1 MYCMTSKTIFENKG
15 HDPRL
20 ASIEMVEDILK
31 EHHEFTSKSALQR
44 ALPKTIQTQTFNRIL
59 DYLEKSNKIIFTKD
73 RAVVWIFSDDPKIR
87 RVWKESVQ
95 L

>member
-1 MYCMTSKTIFENKG
+1 MASRTVSENKG

-20 ASIEMVEDILK
+20 ASIEMVEDVLK
-31 EHHEFTSKSALQR
+31 EYHEFPSKSALQR

-59 DYLEKSNKIIFTKD
+59 GYLEKSNKIIFTKD
-73 RAVVWIFSDDPKIR
+73 RAIVWIFSDDPNLRK
-87 RVWKESVQ
+87 VWEQSIN

>member
-1 MYCMTSKTIFENKG
+1 MSSIMDKC

-20 ASIEMVEDILK
+20 ASIEMVENILSK
-31 EHHEFTSKSALQR
+31 HSDFPSKSALQR

-59 DYLEKSNKIIFTKD
+59 NYLEKSNKIIFTKD
-73 RAVVWIFSDDPKIR
+73 RAVVWIFSSDKNLKKI
-87 RVWKESVQ
+87 WTESVP

>member
-1 MYCMTSKTIFENKG
+1 MEKG

-31 EHHEFTSKSALQR
+31 KHHEFVSKSALQR
-44 ALPKTIQTQTFNRIL
+44 ALPRTIQTRTFNRIL
-59 DYLEKSNKIIFTKD
+59 SYLEKSNKIIFTKD
-73 RAVVWIFSDDPKIR
+73 RAVVWIFSSDAKLKK
-87 RVWKESVQ
+87 VWQESTP

>member
-1 MYCMTSKTIFENKG
+1 MASNTIFENKG

-31 EHHEFTSKSALQR
+31 GRHEFASKSALQR

-59 DYLEKSNKIIFTKD
+59 NYLEKSNKIMFTND
-73 RAVVWIFSDDPKIR
+73 RAVVWIFSTDPKLR
-87 RVWKESVQ
+87 KVWNKSVS

>member
-1 MYCMTSKTIFENKG
+1 MTSVLDKG

-31 EHHEFTSKSALQR
+31 EYHEFASKSALQR
-44 ALPKTIQTQTFNRIL
+44 ALPRTIQIQTFNRIL
-59 DYLEKSNKIIFTKD
+59 EYLEKSNKIIFTKD
-73 RAVVWIFSDDPKIR
+73 RAVVWIFSSDPKLKK
-87 RVWKESVQ
+87 VWEESVQ